1 MDNNMALPT
10 FTPGTMIKASDMNSA
25 LAEVYRMALDA
36 AHPVGS
42 IYMSTTLA
50 TAADVEAALGGTWVA
65 WGAGR
70 VPVGVDTGDTSFD
83 TVEETGGSKKHTH
96 TIDARLRMWFGV
108 AGMETA
114 KAFDIID
121 ENGNGGTMTQG
132 TDQLSRTNVSRNNG
146 AQAGTTTIA
155 HDGFGQKVVG
165 KTYSDSSLQPY
176 ITCYMYKRTA

>member
-96 TIDARLRMWFGV
+96 TIDARLRIWFGV
-108 AGMETA
+108 AGMETS

-121 ENGNGGTMTQG
+121 ENGNGGTMSQG
-132 TDQLSRTNVSRNNG
+132 TSLLSSTTCARNNA
-146 AQAGTTTIA
+146 AQNATTSFT
-155 HDGFGQKVVG
+155 HDGFGQKIIG
-165 KTYSDSSLQPY
+165 KSYSESTLQPY